1 MSLFGLSLSPLSLR
15 LTDKL
20 CKANKSINV
29 LYTCSKFTSTSRSFL
44 LSATTLSERLNK
56 SFLGGKV
63 KWDTY
68 KKIINKYWFQT
79 DESKENMSSN
89 SHFSDEIYFIEVNE
103 MTAKPLTSGNFFFI
117 SWWSCRNLLYRLY
130 MLQTSSPIAICTV
143 HKDQCA

>member
-1 MSLFGLSLSPLSLR
+1 M
-15 LTDKL
+15 
-20 CKANKSINV
+20 
-29 LYTCSKFTSTSRSFL
+29 LYTKFTSTSRSFL

-63 KWDTY
+63 NWETY
-68 KKIINKYWFQT
+68 KKFIGKYWILTYQNHGFFRFS
-79 DESKENMSSN
+79 DESKENN

-130 MLQTSSPIAICTV
+130 MLQTSSPIAICKSKTMCTDS
-143 HKDQCA
+143 HIRLSFGGI

>member
-68 KKIINKYWFQT
+68 KKVIKNLIDFKLMKAKKT
-79 DESKENMSSN
+79 SN

-130 MLQTSSPIAICTV
+130 MLQTSSPIAICT
-143 HKDQCA
+143 

>member
-29 LYTCSKFTSTSRSFL
+29 LYTCTKFTSTSRSFL

-68 KKIINKYWFQT
+68 KKVINKYWFQT
-79 DESKENMSSN
+79 DESKEKQVSLISLMKSISLKLMKWQQ
-89 SHFSDEIYFIEVNE
+89 SLLLLEISFSYPDGVVEIYYI
-103 MTAKPLTSGNFFFI
+103 ACICSKH
-117 SWWSCRNLLYRLY
+117 LL
-130 MLQTSSPIAICTV
+130 Q
-143 HKDQCA
+143 